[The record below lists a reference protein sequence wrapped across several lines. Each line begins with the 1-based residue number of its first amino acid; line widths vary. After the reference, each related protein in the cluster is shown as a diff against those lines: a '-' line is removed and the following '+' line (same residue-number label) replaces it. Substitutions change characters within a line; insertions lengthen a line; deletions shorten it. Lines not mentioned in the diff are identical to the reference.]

1 MMLYPEVQKR
11 AQSELDEVVGR
22 DRLPTFEDRDRLPY
36 IANVVKETFR
46 WKAVAP
52 LGASHHSILNL
63 CPRIKSTPSRCPARH
78 D

>member
-52 LGASHHSILNL
+52 LGASHRSISLLTN
-63 CPRIKSTPSRCPARH
+63 
-78 D
+78 